1 MKVVKKFVSVT
12 AKFDQNGITPLK
24 IFWSD
29 GRVFDIDRVTD
40 VRPAASIV
48 VGGLGIRYKCK
59 IGGKERLLFYEQPR
73 WFVEA
78 KSPGV

>member
-12 AKFDQNGITPLK
+12 AKFDQDGITPLQ
-24 IFWSD
+24 IIWPD
-29 GRVFDIDRVTD
+29 GRVFDVDRVLD
-40 VRPAASIV
+40 VRPAASIA

-59 IGGKERLLFYEQPR
+59 IAGKERLLFYEEPR